1 MDYMLEQPEPQAIR
15 EEKRNLVCFNDDCA
29 MFESEVEILVEIE
42 YWSDTEARFDWE
54 CDSCRTMYD
63 REFNPM
69 DEIDWDSYYEG
80 R

>member
-1 MDYMLEQPEPQAIR
+1 
-15 EEKRNLVCFNDDCA
+15 

-69 DEIDWDSYYEG
+69 DDIDWDSYYEG